1 MPIDTAADLGELL
14 RTHRLLSAEQL
25 GEVEETLQPAAGGPR
40 DLARELVRR
49 GWLTPLQVNALF
61 LGRADELVIGPYL
74 LLERIGAGGM
84 GQVFKA
90 RHQHLERLV
99 AVKVVRKDRV
109 TNPTLL
115 KRFLREV
122 QVVGQMSHPNIVLAF
137 DAGETG
143 NLLYFVMEYVEGT
156 DLSRRL
162 QREGALPVQEACDYV
177 RQTAL
182 GLQHAFE
189 KGMVHRD
196 VKPSNLMV
204 TERPA
209 DARTGPPPG
218 VVKIL
223 DMGLALL
230 TRDETEISALT
241 QEGVVMG
248 TVDYLAPEQA
258 VDSHA
263 VDTRA
268 DLYSLG
274 CTFYHL
280 LTGRVPYPGGT
291 VMQRLLRHR
300 TGRPKPVESL
310 RPEVPCGVAMVVR
323 KLMAR
328 RPEDRYQTP
337 AELVE
342 ALSRARGEAPAKK
355 PAAPKPVA
363 LTRRTGRP
371 ARALDKTVVA
381 RRGPLPPVAPSR
393 RTRRAVPKV
402 EPEAPESAPE
412 TLATTEK
419 AARTRQAPTVAPSP
433 PWRWAAWAALALA
446 GLTATALLLLARAL
460 RAG

>member
-1 MPIDTAADLGELL
+1 MPIATVADLGDLL
-14 RTHRLLSAEQL
+14 RTHRLLSAQQL
-25 GEVEETLQPAAGGPR
+25 DEVENALRPAFPEPR
-40 DLARELVRR
+40 ELARELVRR
-49 GWLTPLQVNALF
+49 GWMTPLQVNALF

-74 LLERIGAGGM
+74 LLERVGAGAM

-90 RHQHLERLV
+90 RHQHLDRLV

-109 TNPTLL
+109 TNVNLL
-115 KRFLREV
+115 KRFLREA
-122 QVVGQMSHPNIVLAF
+122 QAAGQLSHPNIVLAF
-137 DAGETG
+137 DAGETDH
-143 NLLYFVMEYVEGT
+143 LLYFVMELIEGT
-156 DLSRRL
+156 DLRHRI
-162 QREGALPVQEACDYV
+162 QRDGALPVVEACDYV

-218 VVKIL
+218 VVKVL

-258 VDSHA
+258 VDSHG

-291 VMQRLLRHR
+291 VVQKLLRHR
-300 TGRPKPVESL
+300 TGRPRPVESL
-310 RPEVPCGVAMVVR
+310 RPDVPRGVVMVVR
-323 KLMAR
+323 QLMAP
-328 RPEDRYQTP
+328 RPENRFQTP

-342 ALSRARGEAPAKK
+342 ALAQVRGGAPAKAK
-355 PAAPKPVA
+355 AKMPAVP
-363 LTRRTGRP
+363 TRRTPRAARP
-371 ARALDKTVVA
+371 LDPTVVA
-381 RRGPLPPVAPSR
+381 RRGPLPPVAPSKR
-393 RTRRAVPKV
+393 TTRRAVPKALAV
-402 EPEAPESAPE
+402 APGPSESAGEPSAPRPAPEAP
-412 TLATTEK
+412 
-419 AARTRQAPTVAPSP
+419 
-433 PWRWAAWAALALA
+433 WRRWHWAAWPALALA
-446 GLTATALLLLARAL
+446 GLIAAFLLLVRAL
-460 RAG
+460 HRG

>member
-1 MPIDTAADLGELL
+1 MGAVMPIDTVADLGELL
-14 RTHRLLSAEQL
+14 QAHRLLSADQF
-25 GEVEETLQPAAGGPR
+25 GEVETALRPAAPGPR

-61 LGRADELVIGPYL
+61 LGRASELVIGPYL
-74 LLERIGAGGM
+74 LLERVGAGGM

-90 RHQHLERLV
+90 RHQHLDRLV

-109 TNPTLL
+109 TNVTLL
-115 KRFLREV
+115 KRFLREA
-122 QVVGQMSHPNIVLAF
+122 QAVGQLSHPNVVLAF

-162 QREGALPVQEACDYV
+162 QREGALPVAEACDYV

-230 TRDETEISALT
+230 SGDQTEISALT
-241 QEGVVMG
+241 TEGLVMG

-258 VDSHA
+258 LDSHA

-300 TGRPKPVESL
+300 TGRPRPVESL
-310 RPEVPCGVAMVVR
+310 RPDVPRGVAAVAR
-323 KLMAR
+323 KLMAK

-342 ALSRARGEAPAKK
+342 ALAKARGGPPEKK
-355 PAAPKPVA
+355 SAAP
-363 LTRRTGRP
+363 TRRTARP
-371 ARALDKTVVA
+371 ARPLEPTVMA

-393 RTRRAVPKV
+393 RTRRAVPKALPAAP
-402 EPEAPESAPE
+402 PESPPESA
-412 TLATTEK
+412 
-419 AARTRQAPTVAPSP
+419 APRSKTVPPCPPREAPSRR

-446 GLTATALLLLARAL
+446 GLTAAALLLAVAFRAS
-460 RAG
+460 

>member
-1 MPIDTAADLGELL
+1 MPIDTVADLGELL
-14 RTHRLLSAEQL
+14 RTHRLLSDQQF
-25 GEVEETLQPAAGGPR
+25 GEVESELRPAAPGPR

-61 LGRADELVIGPYL
+61 LGRAAELVIGPYV
-74 LLERIGAGGM
+74 LLERLGAGGM

-99 AVKVVRKDRV
+99 AVKVIHKDRV

-122 QVVGQMSHPNIVLAF
+122 QALGQMSHPNIVLAF

-162 QREGALPVQEACDYV
+162 QREGALPVEEACDYV

-196 VKPSNLMV
+196 VKPSNLIV

-209 DARTGPPPG
+209 DVRTGPPPG
-218 VVKIL
+218 VVKVL
-223 DMGLALL
+223 DLGLALL
-230 TRDETEISALT
+230 SGDQTEISALT
-241 QEGVVMG
+241 TEGLVMG
-248 TVDYLAPEQA
+248 TIDYLAPEQA
-258 VDSHA
+258 LDSHR

-274 CTFYHL
+274 CTFYQL
-280 LTGRVPYPGGT
+280 LAGRVPYPGGT

-300 TGRPKPVESL
+300 NGRPRPVESL
-310 RPEVPCGVAMVVR
+310 CPEVPRGVAMVVR
-323 KLMAR
+323 KLMSR
-328 RPEDRYQTP
+328 RPEDRFQTP

-342 ALSRARGEAPAKK
+342 ALARARGEQPTKK
-355 PAAPKPVA
+355 SAAP
-363 LTRRTGRP
+363 TRRAARP
-371 ARALDKTVVA
+371 VQALEPTVVA

-393 RTRRAVPKV
+393 RTRRAVPKPA
-402 EPEAPESAPE
+402 PEAPEAAPVTPAGPE
-412 TLATTEK
+412 RKAT
-419 AARTRQAPTVAPSP
+419 RTRQAPKAPAHP
-433 PWRWAAWAALALA
+433 PWHWAAWAALALA
-446 GLTATALLLLARAL
+446 GLTTTALLLLARAL

>member
-14 RTHRLLSAEQL
+14 RTHRLLSAQQL
-25 GEVEETLQPAAGGPR
+25 GEVEDTLQPAAPGPR

-122 QVVGQMSHPNIVLAF
+122 QALGQMSHPNIVLAF
-137 DAGETG
+137 DAGDTG

-162 QREGALPVQEACDYV
+162 QREGALPVEEACDYV
-177 RQTAL
+177 QQCAL

-218 VVKIL
+218 VVKVL

-230 TRDETEISALT
+230 SGDQTEISALT
-241 QEGVVMG
+241 TEGLVMG

-258 VDSHA
+258 LDSHA

-300 TGRPKPVESL
+300 NSRPRPVESL
-310 RPEVPCGVAMVVR
+310 RPEVPREVARAVR

-328 RPEDRYQTP
+328 RPEDRFQTP

-342 ALSRARGEAPAKK
+342 ALAEARGAP
-355 PAAPKPVA
+355 PAPKPVA
-363 LTRRTGRP
+363 PTRRTARP
-371 ARALDKTVVA
+371 ARPLEPTIVA

-393 RTRRAVPKV
+393 RTRRAVPKAPPGA
-402 EPEAPESAPE
+402 PEAAPAAPGAPE
-412 TLATTEK
+412 RK
-419 AARTRQAPTVAPSP
+419 SARTRQAPKAEARRLWP
-433 PWRWAAWAALALA
+433 WAAWAALAFA
-446 GLTATALLLLARAL
+446 GLLGTALLLLTRAL

>member
-1 MPIDTAADLGELL
+1 MPIATTADLGEML
-14 RTHRLLSAEQL
+14 RTHRLLSAQQL
-25 GEVEETLQPAAGGPR
+25 GEVEGALRPAFPEPR
-40 DLARELVRR
+40 ELARELVRR
-49 GWLTPLQVNALF
+49 SWLTPLQVNALF
-61 LGRADELVIGPYL
+61 LGRASELVIGPYV
-74 LLERIGAGGM
+74 LLERVGAGAM

-90 RHQHLERLV
+90 RHQHLGRLV

-109 TNPTLL
+109 TSPNLL
-115 KRFLREV
+115 KRFLREM
-122 QVVGQMSHPNIVLAF
+122 QAAGQMSHPNIVLAF

-156 DLSRRL
+156 DLGRRL
-162 QREGALPVQEACDYV
+162 KREGALPVAEACDYV

-189 KGMVHRD
+189 KGLVHRD

-209 DARTGPPPG
+209 DVRTGPPPG

-223 DMGLALL
+223 DLGLALL
-230 TRDETEISALT
+230 SCDETEISALT
-241 QEGVVMG
+241 QEGLVMG

-258 VDSHA
+258 LDSHG

-300 TGRPKPVESL
+300 TGRPRPVESL
-310 RPEVPCGVAMVVR
+310 RPEVPRGLAAVVR

-328 RPEDRYQTP
+328 CPEDRYQTP
-337 AELVE
+337 AELAE
-342 ALSRARGEAPAKK
+342 ALAAARDGPPAKTK
-355 PAAPKPVA
+355 SAAP
-363 LTRRTGRP
+363 TRRTARP
-371 ARALDKTVVA
+371 AHPLGATVVS
-381 RRGPLPPVAPSR
+381 RRGPLPPVAPSQR
-393 RTRRAVPKV
+393 LTRRAVPKAPAV
-402 EPEAPESAPE
+402 APEALKSAEP
-412 TLATTEK
+412 AP
-419 AARTRQAPTVAPSP
+419 ARADER
-433 PWRWAAWAALALA
+433 PWGWVAWAAAALV
-446 GLTATALLLLARAL
+446 GLSATVLLLAGAL
-460 RAG
+460 RARG